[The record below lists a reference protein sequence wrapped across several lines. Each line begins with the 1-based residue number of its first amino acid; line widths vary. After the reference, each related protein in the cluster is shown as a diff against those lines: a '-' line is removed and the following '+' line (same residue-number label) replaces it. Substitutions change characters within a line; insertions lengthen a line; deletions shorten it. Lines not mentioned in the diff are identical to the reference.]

1 MIVKESQGADSSERL
16 TLGVL
21 FYNQEA
27 FAEQAV
33 QGALAQTYSPL
44 EIVFSDDAST
54 DNTFRAIQRAIE
66 GYDGPHKVVL
76 NRNEKNLGLVGN
88 VNRVVKFAT
97 GEIIVL
103 AAGDDV
109 SMPNR
114 VARSAEVLA
123 AADGCLCVSFGRI
136 PFEGVEIPT
145 ETDTRQS
152 EEGCTRYTMTDY
164 VSGPRFYTDGAT
176 RAYRRAVFDFFGP
189 MGSDC
194 PIEDLPLL
202 LRSFLLGDALVVP
215 EPQVFYRV
223 HEGGISQFGKADHF
237 DREVIYR
244 QYLRDLDVAAERGL
258 LADDE
263 RGRLESVLALRR
275 DRRIFVQDLHNASS
289 RLAALKV
296 VSESKVN
303 SVPKKL
309 HLALWVLKSWRR
321 R

>member
-1 MIVKESQGADSSERL
+1 MGDSHGTEVPERL
-16 TLGVL
+16 TLGVI

-33 QGALAQTYSPL
+33 RGALAQTYSPL
-44 EIVFSDDAST
+44 EIVLSDDAST
-54 DNTFRAIQRAIE
+54 DDTFEVIRRTIE
-66 GYDGPHKVVL
+66 GYDGPHSVVL
-76 NRNEKNLGLVGN
+76 NRNQENLGLVGN
-88 VNRVVKFAT
+88 VNRVVELAT

-103 AAGDDV
+103 AGGDDV
-109 SMPNR
+109 SMPSR
-114 VARSAEVLA
+114 AARSAEVLGA
-123 AADGCLCVSFGRI
+123 ANGCLCVSFGSIR
-136 PFEGVEIPT
+136 FEGAEIPT
-145 ETDTRQS
+145 KIDTSQP
-152 EEGCTRYTMTDY
+152 EEECTRYTMTDY
-164 VSGPRFYTDGAT
+164 VADPKFHTDGST
-176 RAYRRAVFDFFGP
+176 RAYRRVVFDFFGP
-189 MGSDC
+189 IGSDC
-194 PIEDLPLL
+194 PIEDFPLL

-223 HEGGISQFGKADHF
+223 HEGGVSQFENSYRL
-237 DREVIYR
+237 DREAIYR
-244 QYLRDLDVAAERGL
+244 QYLRDLDVAAEHGL
-258 LADDE
+258 LAAADLAHL
-263 RGRLESVLALRR
+263 RSKLALRR